1 MKFHYNEIKSYK
13 FITSSFINCDNKI
26 KFILFQVVAASVM
39 SYNKFNQKEECDT
52 NASGNNI
59 PWDYSRIETEEGQ
72 AECLKEKYDR
82 LFKKF
87 QS

>member
-1 MKFHYNEIKSYK
+1 
-13 FITSSFINCDNKI
+13 
-26 KFILFQVVAASVM
+26 M

-52 NASGNNI
+52 ASGNNI
-59 PWDYSRIETEEGQ
+59 PWDYTRIETEEGQ

>member
-1 MKFHYNEIKSYK
+1 
-13 FITSSFINCDNKI
+13 
-26 KFILFQVVAASVM
+26 M

-52 NASGNNI
+52 NDSGNNI
-59 PWDYSRIETEEGQ
+59 PWDYTRIETEEGQ